1 MRKIYDDKSWSFL
14 IASPAFSG
22 PVFEESV
29 VLLLEDNEDGSFGII
44 INKSSRKTLGELNA
58 DFLSTDLADV
68 EVFEGGPIS
77 KDRISLALCTGED
90 GAEGSFTFGV
100 SPEKA
105 REVLDK
111 HPTAKIGAFAGYA
124 GWEAGQFQMEING
137 GTWIVCN
144 ADINLMFDVPPEEIW
159 EELLLRECPQFEKL
173 PPPTDEQ
180 VDSN

>member
-68 EVFEGGPIS
+68 EVFEYRRTLPWPGTT
-77 KDRISLALCTGED
+77 AL
-90 GAEGSFTFGV
+90 
-100 SPEKA
+100 
-105 REVLDK
+105 R
-111 HPTAKIGAFAGYA
+111 
-124 GWEAGQFQMEING
+124 WG
-137 GTWIVCN
+137 GTPC
-144 ADINLMFDVPPEEIW
+144 
-159 EELLLRECPQFEKL
+159 RG
-173 PPPTDEQ
+173 
-180 VDSN
+180 